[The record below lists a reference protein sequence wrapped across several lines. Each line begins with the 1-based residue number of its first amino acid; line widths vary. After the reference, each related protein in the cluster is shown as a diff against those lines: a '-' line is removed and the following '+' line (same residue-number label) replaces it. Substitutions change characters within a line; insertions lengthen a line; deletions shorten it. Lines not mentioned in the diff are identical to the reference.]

1 MALTSPGII
10 KAANDLLVKIGPE
23 VAAVKQFAYDCSDAV
38 EDYGQKVRVAMV
50 TGGTSEDFSAGNY
63 EHETGSLTDV
73 FVTLD
78 RQPKSTIALSGKDVL
93 ELANAPFWNK
103 VAEAGRNSIANSVET
118 AIKTAMATA
127 LASITKETTAL
138 GTLTLAKL
146 SGLRGKC
153 KGKIGDTV
161 LVLSPDKFDEAL
173 GLFDS
178 SVYGGTEAVRGGV
191 IPNLYGFKSVVR
203 MELPDYTPAAEG
215 TQAVAS
221 TAALIPSNAIAVAT
235 RAVAVGDES
244 CYSEIGTQSDEN
256 GFAITVMRHGSAA
269 SGKGFLNVTA
279 LVGAT
284 VVDAANIVLFK

>member
-50 TGGTSEDFSAGNY
+50 TGGTSENFSQSANY
-63 EHETGSLTDV
+63 EHETGSLSDV

-78 RQPKSTIALSGKDVL
+78 KQPKSTIALTGKDVL
-93 ELANAPFWNK
+93 EMANAPFWNK
-103 VAEAGRNSIANSVET
+103 VAEAGRNAIANAVEGSIGD
-118 AIKTAMATA
+118 AITTA

-146 SGLRGKC
+146 AGLRGKC

-161 LVLSPDKFDEAL
+161 LVLSPEKFDEAL

-191 IPNLYGFKSVVR
+191 IPNLYGFKAVVR
-203 MELPDYTPAAEG
+203 MELPEYTSDTP
-215 TQAVAS
+215 S

-244 CYSEIGTQSDEN
+244 CYSEIGTQADEN

-269 SGKGFLNVTA
+269 TGKGFLNVTA

>member
-38 EDYGQKVRVAMV
+38 EDFGQKVRVAMV
-50 TGGTSEDFSAGNY
+50 NGGTSENFGASADY

-78 RQPKSTIALSGKDVL
+78 KQPKSTIALSGKDVL
-93 ELANAPFWNK
+93 ELANAPFWNR
-103 VAEAGRNSIANSVET
+103 VAEAGRNAIANAVEKSIGD
-118 AIKTAMATA
+118 AITTA
-127 LASITKETTAL
+127 LESITKETTAL

-146 SGLRGKC
+146 AALRSKC

-161 LVLSPDKFDEAL
+161 LVLSPEKFDEAL

-203 MELPDYTPAAEG
+203 MELPKYDGAST
-215 TQAVAS
+215 AS

-235 RAVAVGDES
+235 RAVAVGEES
-244 CYSEIGTQSDEN
+244 CYSEIEHRLTR
-256 GFAITVMRHGSAA
+256 M
-269 SGKGFLNVTA
+269 
-279 LVGAT
+279 
-284 VVDAANIVLFK
+284 VLLSL

>member
-38 EDYGQKVRVAMV
+38 EDFGQKVRVAMV
-50 TGGTSEDFSAGNY
+50 NGGTSENFSASADY

-78 RQPKSTIALSGKDVL
+78 KQPKSTIAITGKDVL
-93 ELANAPFWNK
+93 ELANAPFWNR
-103 VAEAGRNSIANSVET
+103 VAEAGRNAIANAVEKSIGD
-118 AIKTAMATA
+118 AITTA
-127 LASITKETTAL
+127 LDSITKETTAL

-146 SGLRGKC
+146 AALRSKC

-161 LVLSPDKFDEAL
+161 LVLSPEKFDEAL

-203 MELPDYTPAAEG
+203 MELPKYDGAST
-215 TQAVAS
+215 AS

-235 RAVAVGDES
+235 RAVAVGEES
-244 CYSEIGTQSDEN
+244 CYSEIGTQADEN

-269 SGKGFLNVTA
+269 KGKGYLNVTA

>member
-50 TGGTSEDFSAGNY
+50 NGGTSENFSQSANY

-78 RQPKSTIALSGKDVL
+78 KQPKSTIALSGKDVL

-103 VAEAGRNSIANSVET
+103 VAEAGRNAIANAVEKSIGD
-118 AIKTAMATA
+118 AITTA
-127 LASITKETTAL
+127 LASITKEATAL

-146 SGLRGKC
+146 AGLRGKC

-161 LVLSPDKFDEAL
+161 LVLSPEKFDEAL

-203 MELPDYTPAAEG
+203 MELPKYDGEST
-215 TQAVAS
+215 AS

-235 RAVAVGDES
+235 RAVAVGDET
-244 CYSEIGTQSDEN
+244 CYSEIGTQADEN

-269 SGKGFLNVTA
+269 TGKGFLNVTA

>member
-50 TGGTSEDFSAGNY
+50 TGGTSENFSQSANY
-63 EHETGSLTDV
+63 EHETGSLSDV

-78 RQPKSTIALSGKDVL
+78 KQPKSTIALSGKDVL

-103 VAEAGRNSIANSVET
+103 VAEAGRNAIANAVEKSIGD
-118 AIKTAMATA
+118 AITTA
-127 LASITKETTAL
+127 LASITKESTAL

-146 SGLRGKC
+146 AGLRGKC

-161 LVLSPDKFDEAL
+161 LVLSPEKFDEAL

-191 IPNLYGFKSVVR
+191 IPNLYGFKAVVR
-203 MELPDYTPAAEG
+203 MELPNYADSTP
-215 TQAVAS
+215 S

-244 CYSEIGTQSDEN
+244 CYSEIGTQADEN

-269 SGKGFLNVTA
+269 TGKGFLNVTA

>member
-50 TGGTSEDFSAGNY
+50 TGGTCEDFSQSANY
-63 EHETGSLTDV
+63 AHETGSLADV
-73 FVTLD
+73 FVTLNK
-78 RQPKSTIALSGKDVL
+78 QPKSTIALTGKDVL

-103 VAEAGRNSIANSVET
+103 VAEAGRNAIANAVESSIGD
-118 AIKTAMATA
+118 AITTA
-127 LASITKETTAL
+127 LASITKESTAL
-138 GTLTLAKL
+138 STLTLAKL
-146 SGLRGKC
+146 AGLRGKC

-161 LVLSPDKFDEAL
+161 LVLSPEKFDEAL

-191 IPNLYGFKSVVR
+191 IPNLYGFKAVVR
-203 MELPDYTPAAEG
+203 MELPDYADSTP
-215 TQAVAS
+215 S

-244 CYSEIGTQSDEN
+244 CYSEIGTQADEN

-269 SGKGFLNVTA
+269 TGKGFLNVTA

>member
-50 TGGTSEDFSAGNY
+50 NGGTSENFSASADY

-78 RQPKSTIALSGKDVL
+78 KQPKSTIAITGKDVL
-93 ELANAPFWNK
+93 ELANAPFWNR
-103 VAEAGRNSIANSVET
+103 VAEAGRNAIANAVEKSIGD
-118 AIKTAMATA
+118 AITTA
-127 LASITKETTAL
+127 LDSITKDATAL
-138 GTLTLAKL
+138 GTLTLSKL
-146 SGLRGKC
+146 AALRSKC

-161 LVLSPDKFDEAL
+161 LVLSPEKFDEAL

-203 MELPDYTPAAEG
+203 MELPKYDG
-215 TQAVAS
+215 TSTAS

-235 RAVAVGDES
+235 RAVAVGEES
-244 CYSEIGTQSDEN
+244 CYSEIGTQADEN

-269 SGKGFLNVTA
+269 KGKGYLNVTA

>member
-50 TGGTSEDFSAGNY
+50 TGGTCEDFSQSANY
-63 EHETGSLTDV
+63 EHETGSLADV
-73 FVTLD
+73 FVTLNK
-78 RQPKSTIALSGKDVL
+78 QPKSTIALTGKDVL

-103 VAEAGRNSIANSVET
+103 VAEAGRNAIANAVEGSIGD
-118 AIKTAMATA
+118 AITTA

-146 SGLRGKC
+146 AALRSKC

-161 LVLSPDKFDEAL
+161 LVLSPEKFDEAL

-191 IPNLYGFKSVVR
+191 IPNLYGFKAVVR
-203 MELPDYTPAAEG
+203 MELPNYADSTP
-215 TQAVAS
+215 S

-244 CYSEIGTQSDEN
+244 CYSEIGTQADEN

-269 SGKGFLNVTA
+269 TGKGFLNVTA

>member
-50 TGGTSEDFSAGNY
+50 NGGTSENFSESTDY

-78 RQPKSTIALSGKDVL
+78 KQPKSTIALSGKDVL
-93 ELANAPFWNK
+93 ELANSPFWNR
-103 VAEAGRNSIANSVET
+103 VAEAGRNAIANAVEKSIGD
-118 AIKTAMATA
+118 AITTA
-127 LASITKETTAL
+127 LASITKESTAL

-146 SGLRGKC
+146 AGLRGKC

-161 LVLSPDKFDEAL
+161 LVLSPEKFDEAL

-191 IPNLYGFKSVVR
+191 IPNLYGFKAVVR
-203 MELPDYTPAAEG
+203 MELPNYADSTP
-215 TQAVAS
+215 S

-244 CYSEIGTQSDEN
+244 CYSEIGTQADEN

-269 SGKGFLNVTA
+269 TGKGFLNVTA

>member
-50 TGGTSEDFSAGNY
+50 TGGTCEDFSQSANY

-73 FVTLD
+73 FVTLNK
-78 RQPKSTIALSGKDVL
+78 QPKSTIALTGKDVL

-103 VAEAGRNSIANSVET
+103 VAEAGRNAIANAVEKSIGD
-118 AIKTAMATA
+118 AITTA
-127 LASITKETTAL
+127 LESITKETTAL

-146 SGLRGKC
+146 AALRSKC

-161 LVLSPDKFDEAL
+161 LVLSPEKFDEAL

-203 MELPDYTPAAEG
+203 MELPKYDG
-215 TQAVAS
+215 TSTAS

-244 CYSEIGTQSDEN
+244 CYSEIGTQADEN

-269 SGKGFLNVTA
+269 TGKGFLNVTA

>member
-50 TGGTSEDFSAGNY
+50 TGGTCENFSQSANY
-63 EHETGSLTDV
+63 EHETGSLSDV
-73 FVTLD
+73 FVTLNK
-78 RQPKSTIALSGKDVL
+78 QPKSTIALTGKDVL

-103 VAEAGRNSIANSVET
+103 VAEAGRNAIANAVEGSISD
-118 AIKTAMATA
+118 AITTA
-127 LASITKETTAL
+127 LDSITKESTAL

-146 SGLRGKC
+146 AGLRGKC

-161 LVLSPDKFDEAL
+161 LVLSPEKFDEAL

-191 IPNLYGFKSVVR
+191 IPNLYGFKAVVR
-203 MELPDYTPAAEG
+203 MELPKYDGAST
-215 TQAVAS
+215 AS

-244 CYSEIGTQSDEN
+244 CYSEIGTQADEN

-269 SGKGFLNVTA
+269 TGKGFLNVTA

>member
-38 EDYGQKVRVAMV
+38 EDIGQKVRVAMV
-50 TGGTSEDFSAGNY
+50 NGGTSENFSASADY
-63 EHETGSLTDV
+63 EHETGSITDV

-78 RQPKSTIALSGKDVL
+78 KQPKSTIALTGKDVL
-93 ELANAPFWNK
+93 ELANAPFWNR
-103 VAEAGRNSIANSVET
+103 VAEAGRNAIANAVEKSIGD
-118 AIKTAMATA
+118 AITTA
-127 LASITKETTAL
+127 LASITKESTAL

-146 SGLRGKC
+146 AGLRGKC

-161 LVLSPDKFDEAL
+161 LVLSPEKFDEAL

-203 MELPDYTPAAEG
+203 MELPKYDGEST
-215 TQAVAS
+215 AS

-235 RAVAVGDES
+235 RAVAVGEES
-244 CYSEIGTQSDEN
+244 CYSEIGTQADEN

-269 SGKGFLNVTA
+269 KGKGYLNVTA

>member
-38 EDYGQKVRVAMV
+38 EDFGQKVRVAMV
-50 TGGTSEDFSAGNY
+50 NGGTSENFSESTDY

-78 RQPKSTIALSGKDVL
+78 KQPKSTIALSGKDVL
-93 ELANAPFWNK
+93 ELANSPFWNR
-103 VAEAGRNSIANSVET
+103 VAEAGRNAIANAVEKSIGD
-118 AIKTAMATA
+118 AITTA
-127 LASITKETTAL
+127 LDSITKETTAL

-146 SGLRGKC
+146 AGLRGKC

-161 LVLSPDKFDEAL
+161 LVLSPEKFDEAL

-191 IPNLYGFKSVVR
+191 IPNLYGFKAVVR
-203 MELPDYTPAAEG
+203 MELPDYADSTP
-215 TQAVAS
+215 S

-244 CYSEIGTQSDEN
+244 CYSEIGTQADEN

-269 SGKGFLNVTA
+269 KGKGYLNVTA

>member
-23 VAAVKQFAYDCSDAV
+23 VSAVKQFAYDCSDAV
-38 EDYGQKVRVAMV
+38 SDYGMKVRVAMV
-50 TGGTSEDFSAGNY
+50 SGGTSEDFTTAANY

-78 RQPKSTIALSGKDVL
+78 KQPKSTIALTGKDVL

-103 VAEAGRNSIANSVET
+103 VAEAGRNAIANGVQD
-118 AIKTAMATA
+118 AIKDAIEAS
-127 LASITKETTAL
+127 LASITKETTAI
-138 GTLTLAKL
+138 GSLTLAKL
-146 SGLRGKC
+146 AGLRGKC
-153 KGKIGDTV
+153 AGKIGDTV

-203 MELPDYTPAAEG
+203 MELPEYTSG
-215 TQAVAS
+215 TAS

-244 CYSEIGTQSDEN
+244 CYSEIGNQADEN

-269 SGKGFLNVTA
+269 LGKGFLNVTA

-284 VVDAANIVLFK
+284 VVDAADIVLFK

>member
-50 TGGTSEDFSAGNY
+50 NGGTSENFSASADY

-78 RQPKSTIALSGKDVL
+78 KQPKSTIALSGKDVL
-93 ELANAPFWNK
+93 ELANSPFWNR
-103 VAEAGRNSIANSVET
+103 VAEAGRNAIANAVEGSIGD
-118 AIKTAMATA
+118 AITTA
-127 LASITKETTAL
+127 LDSITKETTAL

-146 SGLRGKC
+146 AALRSKC

-161 LVLSPDKFDEAL
+161 LVLSPEKFDEAL

-203 MELPDYTPAAEG
+203 MELPKYDG
-215 TQAVAS
+215 TSTAS

-235 RAVAVGDES
+235 RAVAVGEES
-244 CYSEIGTQSDEN
+244 CYSEIGTQADEN
-256 GFAITVMRHGSAA
+256 GFAITVKRHGSAA
-269 SGKGFLNVTA
+269 KGKGYLNVTA

>member
-23 VAAVKQFAYDCSDAV
+23 VAAVKQFAYECSDAV
-38 EDYGQKVRVAMV
+38 EDFGQKVRVAMV
-50 TGGTSEDFSAGNY
+50 NGGTSENFGASADY

-78 RQPKSTIALSGKDVL
+78 KQPKSTIALSGKDVL
-93 ELANAPFWNK
+93 ELANAPFWNR
-103 VAEAGRNSIANSVET
+103 VAEAGRNAIANAVEKSIGD
-118 AIKTAMATA
+118 AITTA
-127 LASITKETTAL
+127 LESITKETTAL

-146 SGLRGKC
+146 AALRSKC

-161 LVLSPDKFDEAL
+161 LVLSPEKFDEAL

-203 MELPDYTPAAEG
+203 MELPKYDGAST
-215 TQAVAS
+215 AS

-235 RAVAVGDES
+235 RAVAVGEES
-244 CYSEIGTQSDEN
+244 CYSEIGTQADEN

-269 SGKGFLNVTA
+269 KGKGYLNVTA

>member
-23 VAAVKQFAYDCSDAV
+23 VAAVNQFAYDCSDAV
-38 EDYGQKVRVAMV
+38 EDWGQKVRVAMV
-50 TGGTSEDFSAGNY
+50 NGGTSENFSESADY

-78 RQPKSTIALSGKDVL
+78 KQPKSTIALSGKDVL
-93 ELANAPFWNK
+93 ELANSPFWNR
-103 VAEAGRNSIANSVET
+103 VAEAGRNAIANAVEKSIGDAITT
-118 AIKTAMATA
+118 AI
-127 LASITKETTAL
+127 ASITKESTAL

-146 SGLRGKC
+146 AGLRGKC

-161 LVLSPDKFDEAL
+161 LVLSPEKFDEAL

-191 IPNLYGFKSVVR
+191 IPNLYGFKAVVR
-203 MELPDYTPAAEG
+203 MELPEYTASTP
-215 TQAVAS
+215 S

-256 GFAITVMRHGSAA
+256 GFAVTVMRHGSAA
-269 SGKGFLNVTA
+269 TGKGFLNVTA

>member
-50 TGGTSEDFSAGNY
+50 TGGTCEDFSQSANY

-73 FVTLD
+73 FVTLNK
-78 RQPKSTIALSGKDVL
+78 QPKSTIALSGKDVL

-103 VAEAGRNSIANSVET
+103 VAEAGRNAIANAVEKSIGD
-118 AIKTAMATA
+118 AITTA
-127 LASITKETTAL
+127 LESITKETTAL

-146 SGLRGKC
+146 AGLRSKC

-161 LVLSPDKFDEAL
+161 LVLSPEKFDEAL

-178 SVYGGTEAVRGGV
+178 SCYGGTEAVRGGV

-203 MELPDYTPAAEG
+203 MELPKYDG
-215 TQAVAS
+215 TSTAS

-244 CYSEIGTQSDEN
+244 CYSEIGTQADEN

-269 SGKGFLNVTA
+269 TGKGFLNVTA

>member
-1 MALTSPGII
+1 MALTSTGII

-50 TGGTSEDFSAGNY
+50 TGGTCEDFSQSANY
-63 EHETGSLTDV
+63 EHETGSLADV
-73 FVTLD
+73 FVTLNK
-78 RQPKSTIALSGKDVL
+78 QPKSTIALNGKDVL

-103 VAEAGRNSIANSVET
+103 VAEAGRNAIANAVESSIGD
-118 AIKTAMATA
+118 AITTA
-127 LASITKETTAL
+127 LASVTKESTAL

-146 SGLRGKC
+146 AGLRSKC

-191 IPNLYGFKSVVR
+191 IPNLYGFKAVVR
-203 MELPDYTPAAEG
+203 MELPNYADSTP
-215 TQAVAS
+215 S

-256 GFAITVMRHGSAA
+256 GFAVTVMRHGSAA
-269 SGKGFLNVTA
+269 TGKGFLNVTA

>member
-38 EDYGQKVRVAMV
+38 SDFGQKVRVAMV
-50 TGGTSEDFSAGNY
+50 NGGTSENFSESADY

-78 RQPKSTIALSGKDVL
+78 KQPKSTIALSGKDVL
-93 ELANAPFWNK
+93 ELANAPFWNR
-103 VAEAGRNSIANSVET
+103 VAEAGRNAIANAVEGSIGD
-118 AIKTAMATA
+118 AITTA
-127 LASITKETTAL
+127 LESITKETTAL

-146 SGLRGKC
+146 AGLRGKC

-161 LVLSPDKFDEAL
+161 LVLSPEKFDEAL

-203 MELPDYTPAAEG
+203 MELPKYDG
-215 TQAVAS
+215 TSTAS

-235 RAVAVGDES
+235 RAVAVGEES
-244 CYSEIGTQSDEN
+244 CYSEIGTQADEN

-269 SGKGFLNVTA
+269 KGKGYLNVTA

>member
-38 EDYGQKVRVAMV
+38 EDIGQKVRVAMV
-50 TGGTSEDFSAGNY
+50 NGGTSENFSASADY
-63 EHETGSLTDV
+63 EHETGSLSDV

-78 RQPKSTIALSGKDVL
+78 KQPKSTIAITGKDVL
-93 ELANAPFWNK
+93 ELANAPFWNR
-103 VAEAGRNSIANSVET
+103 VAEAGRNAIANAVEKSIGD
-118 AIKTAMATA
+118 AITTA
-127 LASITKETTAL
+127 LASITEESTAL

-146 SGLRGKC
+146 AGLRGKC

-161 LVLSPDKFDEAL
+161 LVLSPEKFDEAL

-203 MELPDYTPAAEG
+203 MDLPKYDGEST
-215 TQAVAS
+215 AS

-235 RAVAVGDES
+235 RAVAVGEES
-244 CYSEIGTQSDEN
+244 CYSEIGTQADEN

-269 SGKGFLNVTA
+269 TGKGFLNVTA

>member
-10 KAANDLLVKIGPE
+10 KAANDLLVTIGPE

-50 TGGTSEDFSAGNY
+50 SGGTSENFSQSANY

-78 RQPKSTIALSGKDVL
+78 KQPKSTIALAGKDVL
-93 ELANAPFWNK
+93 ELANSPFWNK
-103 VAEAGRNSIANSVET
+103 VAEAGRNSIANGVED
-118 AIKTAMATA
+118 AIQSAITSA
-127 LASITKETTAL
+127 LSSITKDATAI
-138 GTLTLAKL
+138 GSLTLAKL
-146 SGLRGKC
+146 AAFRSKC

-161 LVLSPDKFDEAL
+161 LVLTPDKFDEAL

-191 IPNLYGFKSVVR
+191 IPNLYGFKAVVR
-203 MELPDYTPAAEG
+203 MELPEYTASTP
-215 TQAVAS
+215 S

-256 GFAITVMRHGSAA
+256 GFAVTVMRHGSAA
-269 SGKGFLNVTA
+269 TGKGFLNVTA

>member
-38 EDYGQKVRVAMV
+38 EDFGQKVRVAMV
-50 TGGTSEDFSAGNY
+50 NGGTSENFGASADY

-78 RQPKSTIALSGKDVL
+78 KQPKSTIAITGKDVL
-93 ELANAPFWNK
+93 ELANAPFWNR
-103 VAEAGRNSIANSVET
+103 VAEAGRNAIANAVEKSIGD
-118 AIKTAMATA
+118 AITTA
-127 LASITKETTAL
+127 LESITKETTAL

-146 SGLRGKC
+146 AALRSKC

-161 LVLSPDKFDEAL
+161 LVLSPEKFDEAL

-203 MELPDYTPAAEG
+203 MELPKYDGAST
-215 TQAVAS
+215 AS

-235 RAVAVGDES
+235 RAVAVGEES
-244 CYSEIGTQSDEN
+244 CYSEIGIQADEN

-269 SGKGFLNVTA
+269 KGKGYLNVTA

>member
-50 TGGTSEDFSAGNY
+50 TGGTCEDFSQSANY

-73 FVTLD
+73 FVTLNK
-78 RQPKSTIALSGKDVL
+78 QPKSTIALSGKDVL

-103 VAEAGRNSIANSVET
+103 VAEAGRNAIANAVEGSIGD
-118 AIKTAMATA
+118 AITTA

-146 SGLRGKC
+146 AGLRGKC

-161 LVLSPDKFDEAL
+161 LVLSPEKFDEAL

-191 IPNLYGFKSVVR
+191 IPNLYGFKAVVR
-203 MELPDYTPAAEG
+203 MELPEYTSDTP
-215 TQAVAS
+215 S

-244 CYSEIGTQSDEN
+244 CYSEIGTQADEN

-269 SGKGFLNVTA
+269 TGKGFLNVTA

>member
-50 TGGTSEDFSAGNY
+50 NGGTSENFGASADY

-78 RQPKSTIALSGKDVL
+78 KQPKSTIALSGKDVL
-93 ELANAPFWNK
+93 ELANAPFWNR
-103 VAEAGRNSIANSVET
+103 VAEAGRNAIANAVEKSIGD
-118 AIKTAMATA
+118 AITTA
-127 LASITKETTAL
+127 LDSITKESTAL

-146 SGLRGKC
+146 ANLRSKC

-161 LVLSPDKFDEAL
+161 LVLSPEKFDEAL

-203 MELPDYTPAAEG
+203 MELPNYADSTP
-215 TQAVAS
+215 S

-235 RAVAVGDES
+235 RAVAVGEES
-244 CYSEIGTQSDEN
+244 CYSEIGTQADEN

-269 SGKGFLNVTA
+269 KGKGYLNVTA

>member
-50 TGGTSEDFSAGNY
+50 TGGTCEDFSQSANY
-63 EHETGSLTDV
+63 EHETGSLADV
-73 FVTLD
+73 FVTLNK
-78 RQPKSTIALSGKDVL
+78 QPKSTIALSGKDVL

-103 VAEAGRNSIANSVET
+103 VAEAGRNAIANAVEKSIGD
-118 AIKTAMATA
+118 AITTA
-127 LASITKETTAL
+127 LESITKETTAL

-146 SGLRGKC
+146 AGLRSKC

-161 LVLSPDKFDEAL
+161 LVLSPEKFDEAL

-203 MELPDYTPAAEG
+203 MELPKYDG
-215 TQAVAS
+215 TSTAS

-244 CYSEIGTQSDEN
+244 CYSEIGTQADEN

-269 SGKGFLNVTA
+269 TGKGFLNVTA

>member
-38 EDYGQKVRVAMV
+38 EDIGQKVRVAMV
-50 TGGTSEDFSAGNY
+50 NGGTSENFSESTDY

-78 RQPKSTIALSGKDVL
+78 KQPKSTIAITGKDVL
-93 ELANAPFWNK
+93 ELANAPFWNR
-103 VAEAGRNSIANSVET
+103 VAEAGRNAIANAVEKSIGD
-118 AIKTAMATA
+118 AITTA
-127 LASITKETTAL
+127 LNSITKETTAL

-146 SGLRGKC
+146 AALRSKC

-161 LVLSPDKFDEAL
+161 LVLSPEKFDEAL

-191 IPNLYGFKSVVR
+191 IPNLYGFKAVVR
-203 MELPDYTPAAEG
+203 MELPNYADSTP
-215 TQAVAS
+215 S

-244 CYSEIGTQSDEN
+244 CYSEIGTQADEN

-269 SGKGFLNVTA
+269 TGKGFLNVTA

>member
-38 EDYGQKVRVAMV
+38 EDFGQKVRVAMV
-50 TGGTSEDFSAGNY
+50 TGGTCEDFSQSANY
-63 EHETGSLTDV
+63 EHETGSLSDV
-73 FVTLD
+73 FVTLNK
-78 RQPKSTIALSGKDVL
+78 QPKSTIALTGKDVL

-103 VAEAGRNSIANSVET
+103 VAEAGRNAIANAVEGSIGDAIT
-118 AIKTAMATA
+118 AA

-146 SGLRGKC
+146 AGLRGKC

-161 LVLSPDKFDEAL
+161 LVLSPEKFDEAL

-191 IPNLYGFKSVVR
+191 IPNLYGFKAVVR
-203 MELPDYTPAAEG
+203 MELPDYADSTP
-215 TQAVAS
+215 S

-244 CYSEIGTQSDEN
+244 CYSEIGTQTDEN

-269 SGKGFLNVTA
+269 TGKGFLNVTA

>member
-23 VAAVKQFAYDCSDAV
+23 VTAVKQFAYDCSDAV

-50 TGGTSEDFSAGNY
+50 NGGTSENFSASADY
-63 EHETGSLTDV
+63 EHETGSITDV

-78 RQPKSTIALSGKDVL
+78 KQPKSTIALTGKDVL
-93 ELANAPFWNK
+93 ELANAPFWNR
-103 VAEAGRNSIANSVET
+103 VAEAGRNAIANAVEKSIGD
-118 AIKTAMATA
+118 AITTA

-146 SGLRGKC
+146 AALRSKC

-161 LVLSPDKFDEAL
+161 LVLSPEKFDEAL

-203 MELPDYTPAAEG
+203 MELPKYDGEST
-215 TQAVAS
+215 AS

-235 RAVAVGDES
+235 RAVAVGEES
-244 CYSEIGTQSDEN
+244 CYSEIGTQADEN

-269 SGKGFLNVTA
+269 KGKGYLNVTA

>member
-50 TGGTSEDFSAGNY
+50 TGGTSENFSQSANY
-63 EHETGSLTDV
+63 EHETGSLSDV

-78 RQPKSTIALSGKDVL
+78 KQPKSTIALTGKDVL

-103 VAEAGRNSIANSVET
+103 VAEAGRNAIANAVEKSIGD
-118 AIKTAMATA
+118 AITTA
-127 LASITKETTAL
+127 LASITKESTAL

-146 SGLRGKC
+146 AGLRGKC

-161 LVLSPDKFDEAL
+161 LVLSPEKFDEAL

-203 MELPDYTPAAEG
+203 MELPNYADSTP
-215 TQAVAS
+215 S

-244 CYSEIGTQSDEN
+244 CYSEIGTQADEN

-269 SGKGFLNVTA
+269 TGKGFLNVTA

>member
-38 EDYGQKVRVAMV
+38 EDFGQKVRVAMV
-50 TGGTSEDFSAGNY
+50 NGGTSENFGASADY
-63 EHETGSLTDV
+63 EHETGSISDV

-78 RQPKSTIALSGKDVL
+78 KQPKSTIAITGKDVL
-93 ELANAPFWNK
+93 ELANAPFWNR
-103 VAEAGRNSIANSVET
+103 VAEAGRNAIANAVEKSIGD
-118 AIKTAMATA
+118 AITTA

-146 SGLRGKC
+146 AALRSKC

-161 LVLSPDKFDEAL
+161 LVLSPEKFDEAL

-203 MELPDYTPAAEG
+203 MELPKYDGEST
-215 TQAVAS
+215 AS

-235 RAVAVGDES
+235 RAVAVGEES
-244 CYSEIGTQSDEN
+244 CYSEIGTQADEN

-269 SGKGFLNVTA
+269 KGKGYLNVTA

>member
-50 TGGTSEDFSAGNY
+50 TGGTSENFSQSANY
-63 EHETGSLTDV
+63 EHETGSLSDV

-78 RQPKSTIALSGKDVL
+78 KQPKSTIALTGKDVL

-103 VAEAGRNSIANSVET
+103 VAEAGRNAIANAVEKSIGD
-118 AIKTAMATA
+118 AITTA
-127 LASITKETTAL
+127 LASITKESTAL

-146 SGLRGKC
+146 AGLRGKC

-161 LVLSPDKFDEAL
+161 LVLSPEKFDEAL

-203 MELPDYTPAAEG
+203 MELPEYTSDTP
-215 TQAVAS
+215 S

-244 CYSEIGTQSDEN
+244 CCSEIGTQADEN

-269 SGKGFLNVTA
+269 TGKGFLNVTA

>member
-50 TGGTSEDFSAGNY
+50 TGGTSENFSQSANY
-63 EHETGSLTDV
+63 EHETGSLSDV

-78 RQPKSTIALSGKDVL
+78 KQPKSTIALTGKDVL

-103 VAEAGRNSIANSVET
+103 VAEAGRNAIANAVEKSIGD
-118 AIKTAMATA
+118 AITTA

-146 SGLRGKC
+146 AGLRGKC

-161 LVLSPDKFDEAL
+161 LVLSPEKFDEAL

-191 IPNLYGFKSVVR
+191 IPNLYGFKAVVR
-203 MELPDYTPAAEG
+203 MELPNYADSTP
-215 TQAVAS
+215 S

-244 CYSEIGTQSDEN
+244 CYSEIGTQADEN

-269 SGKGFLNVTA
+269 TGKGFLNVTA

>member
-50 TGGTSEDFSAGNY
+50 TGGTSENFSQSANY
-63 EHETGSLTDV
+63 EHETGSLSDV

-78 RQPKSTIALSGKDVL
+78 KQPKSTIALTGKDVL
-93 ELANAPFWNK
+93 DLANAPFWNK
-103 VAEAGRNSIANSVET
+103 VAEAGRNAIANAVEKSIGD
-118 AIKTAMATA
+118 AITTA
-127 LASITKETTAL
+127 LASITKESTAL

-146 SGLRGKC
+146 AGLRGKC

-161 LVLSPDKFDEAL
+161 LVLSPEKFDEAL

-203 MELPDYTPAAEG
+203 MELPEYTSDTP
-215 TQAVAS
+215 S

-244 CYSEIGTQSDEN
+244 CYSEIGTQADEN

-269 SGKGFLNVTA
+269 TGKGFLNVTA

>member
-38 EDYGQKVRVAMV
+38 EDIGQKVRVAMV
-50 TGGTSEDFSAGNY
+50 NGGTSENFSESADY
-63 EHETGSLTDV
+63 EHETGSLSDV

-78 RQPKSTIALSGKDVL
+78 KQPKSTIAITGKDVL
-93 ELANAPFWNK
+93 ELANAPFWNR
-103 VAEAGRNSIANSVET
+103 VAEAGRNAIANAVEKSIGD
-118 AIKTAMATA
+118 AITTA
-127 LASITKETTAL
+127 LASITKESTAL

-146 SGLRGKC
+146 AGLRGKC

-161 LVLSPDKFDEAL
+161 LVLSPEKFDEAL

-203 MELPDYTPAAEG
+203 MELPKYDGEST
-215 TQAVAS
+215 AS

-235 RAVAVGDES
+235 RAVAVGEES
-244 CYSEIGTQSDEN
+244 CYSEFGTQADEN

-269 SGKGFLNVTA
+269 KGKGYLNVTA

>member
-38 EDYGQKVRVAMV
+38 EDFGQKVRVAMV
-50 TGGTSEDFSAGNY
+50 NGGTSENFGASADY

-78 RQPKSTIALSGKDVL
+78 KQPKSTIAITGKDVL
-93 ELANAPFWNK
+93 ELANAPFWNR
-103 VAEAGRNSIANSVET
+103 VAEAGRNAIANAVEKSIGD
-118 AIKTAMATA
+118 AITTA
-127 LASITKETTAL
+127 LESITKETTAL

-146 SGLRGKC
+146 AALRSKC

-161 LVLSPDKFDEAL
+161 LVLSPEKFDEAL

-203 MELPDYTPAAEG
+203 MELPKYDG
-215 TQAVAS
+215 TSTAS

-235 RAVAVGDES
+235 RAVAVGEES
-244 CYSEIGTQSDEN
+244 CYSEIGTQADEN

-269 SGKGFLNVTA
+269 KGKGYLNVTA

>member
-50 TGGTSEDFSAGNY
+50 TGGTSENFSQSANY
-63 EHETGSLTDV
+63 EHETGSLSDV

-78 RQPKSTIALSGKDVL
+78 KQPKSTIALTGKDVL

-103 VAEAGRNSIANSVET
+103 VAEAGRNAIANAVEKSIGD
-118 AIKTAMATA
+118 AITSA
-127 LASITKETTAL
+127 LASITKESTAL

-146 SGLRGKC
+146 AGLRGKC

-161 LVLSPDKFDEAL
+161 LVLSPEKFDEAL

-178 SVYGGTEAVRGGV
+178 SVSGGTEAVRGGV

-203 MELPDYTPAAEG
+203 MELPNYADSTP
-215 TQAVAS
+215 S

-244 CYSEIGTQSDEN
+244 CYSEIGTQADEN

-269 SGKGFLNVTA
+269 TGKGFLNVTA

>member
-38 EDYGQKVRVAMV
+38 EDFGQKVRVAMV
-50 TGGTSEDFSAGNY
+50 NGGTSENFSASADY

-78 RQPKSTIALSGKDVL
+78 KQTKSTIALSGKDVL
-93 ELANAPFWNK
+93 ELANAPFWNR
-103 VAEAGRNSIANSVET
+103 VAEAGRNAIANSVEKSIGD
-118 AIKTAMATA
+118 AITTA
-127 LASITKETTAL
+127 LESITKETTAL

-146 SGLRGKC
+146 ASLRSKC

-161 LVLSPDKFDEAL
+161 LVLSPEKFDEAL

-203 MELPDYTPAAEG
+203 MELPKYDGAST
-215 TQAVAS
+215 AS

-235 RAVAVGDES
+235 RAVAVGEES
-244 CYSEIGTQSDEN
+244 CYSEIGTQADEN

-269 SGKGFLNVTA
+269 KGKGYLNVTA

>member
-38 EDYGQKVRVAMV
+38 EDFGQKVRVAMV
-50 TGGTSEDFSAGNY
+50 NGGTSENFSASADY

-78 RQPKSTIALSGKDVL
+78 KQPKSTIALSGKDVL
-93 ELANAPFWNK
+93 ELANAPFWNR
-103 VAEAGRNSIANSVET
+103 VAEAGRNAIANAVEKSIGD
-118 AIKTAMATA
+118 AITTA
-127 LASITKETTAL
+127 LESITKETTAL

-146 SGLRGKC
+146 AALRSKC

-161 LVLSPDKFDEAL
+161 LVLSPEKFDEAL

-203 MELPDYTPAAEG
+203 MELPKYDGAST
-215 TQAVAS
+215 AS

-235 RAVAVGDES
+235 RAVAVGEES
-244 CYSEIGTQSDEN
+244 CYSEIGTQADEN

-269 SGKGFLNVTA
+269 KGKGYLNVTA